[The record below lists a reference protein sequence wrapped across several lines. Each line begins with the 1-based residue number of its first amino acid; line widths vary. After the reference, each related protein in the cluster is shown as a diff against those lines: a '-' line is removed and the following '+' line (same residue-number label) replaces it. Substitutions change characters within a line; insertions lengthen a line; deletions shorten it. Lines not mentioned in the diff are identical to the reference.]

1 MGQFVISYGVRQAWK
16 ILSRPM
22 AVSSSLLFLCS
33 SDSEPAL
40 FGQADFL
47 FVVIHVYRCC
57 IYTCIYVYDS
67 TKEVCLTKQSRL
79 AVRWAKE
86 QYIYIYIYMYF
97 VGLDTCFYTYTFFGL
112 WVWALAWYQ
121 RLHFMFRS
129 IWAWAQNSLGQPQT
143 QHVSQPS
150 ACLHVCHQHVPN
162 RACESA
168 CESACASYAKAIVG
182 TCKHDV
188 SGPAIATNN
197 IAHIQSLTI
206 ALQSLF

>member
-1 MGQFVISYGVRQAWK
+1 MVYDKPGRYWVDPWQSAALCCSCAHRTVSLLYLVRQTSFL
-16 ILSRPM
+16 LSYM
-22 AVSSSLLFLCS
+22 YIDAVYT
-33 SDSEPAL
+33 
-40 FGQADFL
+40 
-47 FVVIHVYRCC
+47 HVYMCMTAQRKSAWPNRAGLLS
-57 IYTCIYVYDS
+57 D
-67 TKEVCLTKQSRL
+67 
-79 AVRWAKE
+79 E
-86 QYIYIYIYMYF
+86 QRNNIYIYMYF